1 MALFTYVAYNTSGVE
16 QKGRIDAVDMD
27 TARARL
33 EKQQLLVADLKEASG
48 GLNANVFGE
57 AGLNV
62 ADVEFFTAELSLLL
76 TSGLRVDKGLE
87 ILLHNVE
94 KPALRD
100 LLQDVLQ
107 ELKQGHK
114 LSDSLAKFSVFSSL
128 YIGLVQIAEETGELA
143 ATFQRL
149 ADELHYQMELR
160 EKIKQALVY
169 PGVILTVCIAA
180 IVFIFNFVVPNL
192 TTLFRDAENLP
203 GYTVALLN
211 VSEFFLAYQWWLLI
225 GVIGGGFALWYYR
238 EHETVK
244 RLGSW
249 CRERLP
255 VVKGANILVERIRF
269 NAALNVMLNSGV
281 AIDRSMKLAAKTLR
295 TESLQAEVARAA
307 ERVNRGE
314 SLAECLSES
323 RLYPP
328 YFAALLSIGE
338 ESGELAR
345 VFGEI
350 ADRSRRTFYSWVT
363 RFTSLLE
370 PALILFMGAVVGSI
384 VVIMML
390 SISAVT
396 DMPL

>member
-1 MALFTYVAYNTSGVE
+1 MAWFTYVAYNPSGVE
-16 QKGRIDAVDMD
+16 QKGRIDAVDLE

-33 EKQQLLVADLKEASG
+33 EQQQLLIADLKEASS
-48 GLNANVFGE
+48 GLNANVFGDQ
-57 AGLNV
+57 GLNLN
-62 ADVEFFTAELSLLL
+62 DVEFFTAELSLLL

-94 KPALRD
+94 KPALRE
-100 LLQDVLQ
+100 LLKDVLQ

-114 LSDSLAKFSVFSSL
+114 LSDSLAKFPVFSSL
-128 YIGLVQIAEETGELA
+128 YIGLVQIAEETGELES
-143 ATFQRL
+143 TFQRL
-149 ADELHYQMELR
+149 AEELHYQTELR

-169 PGVILTVCIAA
+169 PAVILTVCIAA

-192 TTLFRDAENLP
+192 TTLFQDQENLP
-203 GYTVALLN
+203 GYTVALLA
-211 VSEFFLAYQWWLLI
+211 VSSFFTDYQLWLGLGLVVGAVAI
-225 GVIGGGFALWYYR
+225 WKYR
-238 EHETVK
+238 DQPAVQ

-249 CRERLP
+249 CREHMP
-255 VVKGANILVERIRF
+255 VFAGANLLVERIRF
-269 NAALNVMLNSGV
+269 NAALNIMLNSGV
-281 AIDRSMKLAAKTLR
+281 AIDRSMKLASKTLR
-295 TESLQAEVARAA
+295 TASLQAEVARAA
-307 ERVNRGE
+307 ERMNRGE
-314 SLAECLSES
+314 SLAKSLGES

-370 PALILFMGAVVGSI
+370 PALILFMGAVVGS
-384 VVIMML
+384 VVVVMML

-396 DMPL
+396 DMQI

>member
-16 QKGRIDAVDMD
+16 QKGRIDAIDL
-27 TARARL
+27 ASAKARL
-33 EKQQLLVADLKEASG
+33 EHQQLLVADIKEASS

-57 AGLNV
+57 RGLTIK
-62 ADVEFFTAELSLLL
+62 DVEFFTAEISLLL
-76 TSGLRVDKGLE
+76 TSGLRVDKGLQ

-100 LLQDVLQ
+100 MLQNVLQ
-107 ELKQGHK
+107 QLKQGHK
-114 LSDSLAKFSVFSSL
+114 LSESIAAFPVFSSL

-149 ADELHYQMELR
+149 ADELHYQMDLR

-169 PGVILTVCIAA
+169 PAVILTVCVAA

-192 TTLFRDAENLP
+192 TSLFQDQQNLP
-203 GYTVALLN
+203 GYTVALLA
-211 VSEFFLAYQWWLLI
+211 VSDFFNNYQLWLALGLVAT
-225 GVIGGGFALWYYR
+225 GVGLWYYR
-238 EHETVK
+238 EHSFVK
-244 RLGSW
+244 ALGSK

-255 VVKGANILVERIRF
+255 VVANANLLVERIRF
-269 NAALNVMLNSGV
+269 NAALHVMLSAGV

-295 TESLQAEVARAA
+295 TESLRNEVARAA

-314 SLAECLSES
+314 GLADCLSES

-370 PALILFMGAVVGSI
+370 PALILFMGAVVGTI

-396 DMPL
+396 DMPI

>member
-1 MALFTYVAYNTSGVE
+1 MAWFSYVAYNTSGVE
-16 QKGRIDAVDMD
+16 QKGRIDAVDLES
-27 TARARL
+27 AKARL
-33 EKQQLLVADLKEASG
+33 EKQQLLVADIKEASG
-48 GLNANVFGE
+48 SLNASLFGE
-57 AGLNV
+57 RGLNV
-62 ADVEFFTAELSLLL
+62 SDVEFFTAELSLLL

-107 ELKQGHK
+107 QLKQGHK
-114 LSDSLAKFSVFSSL
+114 LSESLAKFPVFSSL
-128 YIGLVQIAEETGELA
+128 YIGLVEIAEETGELA

-149 ADELHYQMELR
+149 AAELHYQMELR
-160 EKIKQALVY
+160 DKIKQALVY
-169 PGVILTVCIAA
+169 PAVILTVCIAA

-192 TTLFRDAENLP
+192 TSLFQDAENLP
-203 GYTVALLN
+203 GYTVALLA
-211 VSEFFLAYQWWLLI
+211 VSDFFTTYQWWLLLGLI
-225 GVIGGGFALWYYR
+225 VGGFALWRYR
-238 EHETVK
+238 EHSAVQ
-244 RLGSW
+244 RLGNW

-281 AIDRSMKLAAKTLR
+281 AIDRSMKLAARTLR
-295 TESLQAEVARAA
+295 TESLQAEVTRAA
-307 ERVNRGE
+307 ERVNRGD

-328 YFAALLSIGE
+328 YFAALLAIGE

-384 VVIMML
+384 VVVMML

-396 DMPL
+396 DMPI

>member
-16 QKGRIDAVDMD
+16 QKGRIDAVDMT
-27 TARARL
+27 TAKARL
-33 EKQQLLVADLKEASG
+33 ESQQLLVADIKEAST

-57 AGLNV
+57 RGLNIS
-62 ADVEFFTAELSLLL
+62 DVEFFTAEISLLL

-100 LLQDVLQ
+100 MLQNVLQ
-107 ELKQGHK
+107 QLKQGHK
-114 LSDSLAKFSVFSSL
+114 LSESLAAFPVFSSL
-128 YIGLVQIAEETGELA
+128 YVGLVQIAEETGELA

-169 PGVILTVCIAA
+169 PAVILTVCIAA

-192 TTLFRDAENLP
+192 TTLFQDQENLP
-203 GYTVALLN
+203 GYTIALLA
-211 VSEFFLAYQWWLLI
+211 VSDFFLNYQLWLALGLI
-225 GVIGGGFALWYYR
+225 LGGFALWHYR
-238 EHETVK
+238 DQPWVQA
-244 RLGSW
+244 LGTW

-255 VVKGANILVERIRF
+255 VVSGANLLVERIRF
-269 NAALNVMLNSGV
+269 NAALHVMLSAGV

-295 TESLQAEVARAA
+295 TESLRAEVRRAA

-370 PALILFMGAVVGSI
+370 PALILFMGAVVGTI

-396 DMPL
+396 DMPI

>member
-1 MALFTYVAYNTSGVE
+1 MAWFTYVAYNPSGVE
-16 QKGRIDAVDMD
+16 QKGRIDAVDLE

-33 EKQQLLVADLKEASG
+33 EKQQLLIADLKEAST
-48 GLNANVFGE
+48 GLNANVFGD
-57 AGLNV
+57 AGLNLS
-62 ADVEFFTAELSLLL
+62 DVEFFTAELSLLL

-94 KPALRD
+94 KPALRE
-100 LLQDVLQ
+100 LLKDVLQ

-114 LSDSLAKFSVFSSL
+114 LSDSLAKFPVFSSL
-128 YIGLVQIAEETGELA
+128 YIGLVQIAEETGELES
-143 ATFQRL
+143 TFQRL
-149 ADELHYQMELR
+149 AEELHYQMELR

-169 PGVILTVCIAA
+169 PAVILTVCIAA

-192 TTLFRDAENLP
+192 TTLFQDQENLP
-203 GYTVALLN
+203 GYTVALLA
-211 VSEFFLAYQWWLLI
+211 VSDFFTDYQLWLGLGI
-225 GVIGGGFALWYYR
+225 VVGAIALWKYR
-238 EHETVK
+238 DQPAIQ

-249 CRERLP
+249 CREHLP
-255 VVKGANILVERIRF
+255 VVAGANLLVERIRF
-269 NAALNVMLNSGV
+269 NAALHIMLNSGV
-281 AIDRSMKLAAKTLR
+281 AIDRSMKLASKTLR
-295 TESLQAEVARAA
+295 TTSLQAEVARAA
-307 ERVNRGE
+307 ERMNRGE
-314 SLAECLSES
+314 SLAECLGES

-370 PALILFMGAVVGSI
+370 PALILFMGAVVGS
-384 VVIMML
+384 VVVVMML

-396 DMPL
+396 DMQI

>member
-1 MALFTYVAYNTSGVE
+1 MAWFTYVAYNPSGVE
-16 QKGRIDAVDMD
+16 QKGRIDAVDLE

-33 EKQQLLVADLKEASG
+33 EQQQLLIADLKEASS
-48 GLNANVFGE
+48 GLNANVFGDQ
-57 AGLNV
+57 GLNLN
-62 ADVEFFTAELSLLL
+62 DVEFFTAELSLLL

-94 KPALRD
+94 KPALRE
-100 LLQDVLQ
+100 LLKDVLQ

-114 LSDSLAKFSVFSSL
+114 LSDSLAKFPVFSSL
-128 YIGLVQIAEETGELA
+128 YIGLVQIAEETGELES
-143 ATFQRL
+143 TFQRL
-149 ADELHYQMELR
+149 AEELHYQTELR

-169 PGVILTVCIAA
+169 PAVILTVCIAA

-192 TTLFRDAENLP
+192 TTLFQDQENLP
-203 GYTVALLN
+203 GYTVALLA
-211 VSEFFLAYQWWLLI
+211 VSSFFTDYQLWLGLGLVVGAVAI
-225 GVIGGGFALWYYR
+225 WKYR
-238 EHETVK
+238 DQPAVQ

-249 CRERLP
+249 CREHMP
-255 VVKGANILVERIRF
+255 VFAGANLLVERIRF
-269 NAALNVMLNSGV
+269 NAALNIMLNSGV
-281 AIDRSMKLAAKTLR
+281 AIDRSMKLASKTLR
-295 TESLQAEVARAA
+295 TASLQAEVARAA
-307 ERVNRGE
+307 ERMNRGE
-314 SLAECLSES
+314 SLAESLGES

-370 PALILFMGAVVGSI
+370 PALILFMGAVVGS
-384 VVIMML
+384 VVVVMML

-396 DMPL
+396 DMQI

>member
-1 MALFTYVAYNTSGVE
+1 MAWFTYVAYNPSGVE
-16 QKGRIDAVDMD
+16 QKGRIDAVDLE

-33 EKQQLLVADLKEASG
+33 EKQQLLIADLKEASS
-48 GLNANVFGE
+48 GLNANVFGD
-57 AGLNV
+57 AALNLN
-62 ADVEFFTAELSLLL
+62 DVEFFTAELSLLL

-94 KPALRD
+94 KPALRE
-100 LLQDVLQ
+100 LLKDVLQ

-114 LSDSLAKFSVFSSL
+114 LSESLAKFPVFSSL
-128 YIGLVQIAEETGELA
+128 YIGLVQIAEETGELES
-143 ATFQRL
+143 TFQRL
-149 ADELHYQMELR
+149 AEELHYQMELR

-169 PGVILTVCIAA
+169 PAVILTVCIAA

-192 TTLFRDAENLP
+192 TTLFEDQENLP
-203 GYTVALLN
+203 GYTVALLA
-211 VSEFFLAYQWWLLI
+211 VSDFFTNYQLWLALGAVVGTVAIWK
-225 GVIGGGFALWYYR
+225 YR
-238 EHETVK
+238 DQPAMQ

-249 CRERLP
+249 CREHMP
-255 VVKGANILVERIRF
+255 VVSGANLLVERIRF
-269 NAALNVMLNSGV
+269 NAALNIMLNSGV
-281 AIDRSMKLAAKTLR
+281 AIDRSMKLASKTLR
-295 TESLQAEVARAA
+295 TASLQTEVARAA
-307 ERVNRGE
+307 ERMNRGE
-314 SLAECLSES
+314 SLAECLGES

>member
-16 QKGRIDAVDMD
+16 QKGRIDALDLE

-33 EKQQLLVADLKEASG
+33 EQQQLLVADLKEAST

-57 AGLNV
+57 RGLNFH
-62 ADVEFFTAELSLLL
+62 DVEFFTAELSLLL
-76 TSGLRVDKGLE
+76 SSGLRVDKGLE
-87 ILLHNVE
+87 ILLYNVE

-100 LLQDVLQ
+100 LLQTVLQ

-128 YIGLVQIAEETGELA
+128 YLGLVQIAEETGELA
-143 ATFQRL
+143 ATFERL
-149 ADELHYQMELR
+149 AAEMRYQMELR
-160 EKIKQALVY
+160 DKIKQALVY
-169 PGVILTVCIAA
+169 PAIILTVCIAA

-203 GYTVALLN
+203 GYTVALLA
-211 VSEFFLAYQWWLLI
+211 VSDFFLAYQWLLLI
-225 GVIGGGFALWYYR
+225 GLIGAGFCLWYYR
-238 EHETVK
+238 EQPWVQ

-255 VVKGANILVERIRF
+255 IVKGANLLVERIRF
-269 NAALNVMLNSGV
+269 NAALYVMMSAGV
-281 AIDRSMKLAAKTLR
+281 AIDRSLKLAMKTLR
-295 TESLQAEVARAA
+295 TESLQAEVARAT
-307 ERVNRGE
+307 ERVNRGD
-314 SLAECLSES
+314 SLSACLSES

-396 DMPL
+396 DMQL

>member
-33 EKQQLLVADLKEASG
+33 ETQQLLVADIKEASS
-48 GLNANVFGE
+48 GLNANIFGE
-57 AGLNV
+57 RGLTV
-62 ADVEFFTAELSLLL
+62 ADVEFFTAEMSLLL

-94 KPALRD
+94 KPALREM
-100 LLQDVLQ
+100 LQNVLQ
-107 ELKQGHK
+107 QLKQGHK
-114 LSDSLAKFSVFSSL
+114 LSDSLAAFPVFSSL
-128 YIGLVQIAEETGELA
+128 YVGLVQIAEETGELA

-169 PGVILTVCIAA
+169 PAVILTVCIAA

-192 TTLFRDAENLP
+192 TSLFQDQENLP
-203 GYTVALLN
+203 GYTVALLA
-211 VSEFFLAYQWWLLI
+211 VSDFFTNYQLWLALGL
-225 GVIGGGFALWYYR
+225 VFGGFALWHYR
-238 EHETVK
+238 DQPWVQT
-244 RLGSW
+244 LGTW

-255 VVKGANILVERIRF
+255 VVSGANLLVERIRF
-269 NAALNVMLNSGV
+269 NAALHVMLSAGV

-295 TESLQAEVARAA
+295 TESLRAEVSRAA

-314 SLAECLSES
+314 SLAECLGES

-370 PALILFMGAVVGSI
+370 PALILFMGAVVGTI

-396 DMPL
+396 DMPI